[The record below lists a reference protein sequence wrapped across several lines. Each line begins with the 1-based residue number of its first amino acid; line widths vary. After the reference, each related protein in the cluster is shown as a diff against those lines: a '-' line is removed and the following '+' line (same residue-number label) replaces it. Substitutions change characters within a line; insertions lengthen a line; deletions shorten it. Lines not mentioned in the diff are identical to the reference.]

1 MFDGIEASRNG
12 SWKVGVGSIKVRLVV
27 SLSFWLYMCNMNV
40 TKEAID
46 AECNSEYSTG
56 RREDDAIIRST
67 NECGAN
73 VKRTERFVRYRE
85 KSF

>member
-1 MFDGIEASRNG
+1 MCDEIEASRKR
-12 SWKVGVGSIKVRLVV
+12 SWKVGVGSIVVRLVV

-56 RREDDAIIRST
+56 
-67 NECGAN
+67 
-73 VKRTERFVRYRE
+73 
-85 KSF
+85 

>member
-1 MFDGIEASRNG
+1 MCDEIEASRKR
-12 SWKVGVGSIKVRLVV
+12 SWKVGVGSIVVRLVV

-56 RREDDAIIRST
+56 RQEDDAILRSM
-67 NECGAN
+67 NECGAD
-73 VKRTERFVRYRE
+73 VKRTERFVQ
-85 KSF
+85 S